1 MVILYTM
8 IKQPMHAFWLSLAV
22 YLGLPQIRT
31 RSNFHGRTKNIEN
44 TRKRTEIEKKHEN
57 IIIISKAI
65 DQKNIVDIGPIHLG
79 RQISTSV

>member
-1 MVILYTM
+1 VNEVMVILYTM

-44 TRKRTEIEKKHEN
+44 TRKRTEIEKNTKT
-57 IIIISKAI
+57 SLLSA
-65 DQKNIVDIGPIHLG
+65 
-79 RQISTSV
+79 RQSIKRTLWT